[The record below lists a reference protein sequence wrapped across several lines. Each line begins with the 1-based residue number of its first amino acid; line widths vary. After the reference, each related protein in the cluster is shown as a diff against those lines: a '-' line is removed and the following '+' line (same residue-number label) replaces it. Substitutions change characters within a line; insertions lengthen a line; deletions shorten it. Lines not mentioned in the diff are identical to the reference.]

1 MSSKKYPGIGDDRSP
16 IEKVHDY
23 GMHYGKL
30 AIGLAPIGIGLQVGL
45 ADAASKSRSFSTM
58 TPSMNSANLNST
70 VGANLHAVSSMKNK
84 LREQKVASIKGEL
97 IKELETD
104 DLLKSI
110 QRGEGGAENKLQALL
125 NVLSSAL
132 DDPDIVA
139 QGDKTSVNKEQLL
152 ELMQREISDIEK
164 KDIDMINRLTEEI
177 ATISSQKAYEIT
189 KYKMSQYGDISS
201 QLTPASST
209 VGLPSPYQIAE
220 NHAMSKKTMAR
231 AKQVYD
237 MVGAS
242 KSGGAISVQAV
253 AIKEN
258 AFGGGVG
265 EYLKISMRNRDAF
278 LIPTNLS
285 NVRQVG
291 KSNVIRTRG
300 GAVTHAAPA
309 AFIDAS
315 ALMNRI
321 GSLTQQELAEELTKS
336 RSGGLATNYEDFGFD
351 MFLKRYMQA
360 GNIYNFNTSKYFS
373 EMSQFT
379 DQVFPGT
386 TSATASA
393 DANLRAQLF
402 SSQVKIMGMQN
413 LTKEE
418 KHLLV
423 SNLGVKHFDIFE
435 PFANVSKYE
444 TSLSGNQFTSVG
456 LRAGKNGV
464 SYEGMK
470 ISSVTDQMIQL
481 PGVNRVIDP
490 LSARPQQQYNT
501 MGQFEMGKGAF
512 FIDYKGGAPGT
523 GSKAE
528 ALDRLGFGDG
538 QGYIM
543 NQSPVREVT
552 VKSVMSGSS
561 LKRSNVIFGEEIVQ
575 RARQNEADRVL
586 RMEMGGSLKLY
597 TEKARVALA
606 ESLSGQ
612 IDKSA
617 YDELI
622 KTGKFTFS
630 GSASEYKGQVNAF
643 FSAFGGRKEP
653 GIVLGMKD
661 DRVITIPKFKGISS
675 FEINFNSIGKEGGRE
690 IIKMDLATS
699 VDAGNINKVFS
710 TMSKIT
716 GRSIDERGFNRT
728 MGLMG
733 FDVGGLFDVS
743 KMQESIILTDSSMA
757 KKSVYNANFQMASA
771 LTYFKRRRG
780 NSLGA
785 LTGNIEESLSKE
797 IEKGLANYNIALERN
812 KKTGKRE
819 NFIKLDIDNLD
830 QNQNI
835 IRRGYSEVTIRS
847 ILQEAKDASLGAK
860 EMGLIF
866 GGLSQSPDYFGFE
879 KMKPGSTYNEGML
892 FFKEEYETIFKKAV
906 PQAVLDE
913 INKGVGYAYD
923 NIYGGP
929 RSTMNRRN
937 VGKTSQRTTMY
948 LQQKLKAAGFNDE
961 AISDFMFSYLSRRTD
976 LDDNIVITNRL
987 GQMGMS
993 MAGEIGAEASMYMD
1007 ENLKR
1012 VNVFDFIKQASASEE
1027 DAMNF
1032 LRGKNGEFAE
1042 GFLLDFSAPQGA
1054 SQQQIE
1060 AARKMQMGVSRH
1072 TKAGDT
1078 FYMAAGDEFMDAV
1091 RRFGTDIEKTEGTS
1105 RIAPT
1110 YVKRVHS
1117 FANDL
1122 IKLQGVSLKSKQEL
1136 ISAQES
1142 ILNFK
1147 KEIGA
1152 IFGESF
1158 HRISK
1163 GEQAGSSYSQ
1173 VSFLQIAPDGM
1184 SVKTTDPSALGNIVN
1199 TSSDITI
1206 EQEAAFRRIFKHT
1219 EKARKPSIMFYDTQA
1234 FMSSFS
1240 SLEDGLKEEF
1250 YKSKLQQMM
1259 GKGMEISELQKADIK
1274 TSAAQKAQ
1282 AEAGRIFKSF
1292 FLGTHQVEMGL
1303 NAAPPGQTV
1312 GPEGFRGFTGIN
1324 VRNPDLGPGHVN
1336 FSSGYRNLQE
1346 IKFDAKGNVIG
1357 DEFFDAFARTKKGQE
1372 SIAALH
1378 HQFGFLVGTQN
1389 LKIKSF
1395 QDIAR
1400 LKQLDERTVIKP
1412 PKIESVDDAGNIII
1426 DPERQLKAI
1435 TRETQEKSINNFFSN
1450 LAHVS
1455 MNELDGEG
1463 GGRTIFPSFLTE
1475 VHYGKE
1481 KFRLDFAMSG
1491 AMLAD
1496 ADGDINN
1503 LFITSKK
1510 MIDELG
1516 QTRVNE
1522 FNQLIADQLAHTYQ
1536 VQFYKQM
1543 SDQGMKEYGTALRNG
1558 MEMTGEMRVVQD
1570 ILKEHGGKNI
1580 GPLDVT
1586 FGALRQGGS
1595 HIGDS
1600 RGVNSLLSA
1609 LVSVQEAGNI
1619 KGKKL
1624 DMYYAFEEKL
1634 NQQLRALIE
1643 SDGATKEELSVFL
1656 KKSIFAGQEETMRM
1670 AAAGQGT
1677 IDTSAIFDEDI
1688 RKMVNKSFQDT
1699 KLLTVDEMVESL
1711 VSSAKIAKSRS
1722 LIEAETVSRTGRL
1735 LSDTP
1740 TELRRMLYNTIPG
1753 QMATGSF
1760 DTFDMGMDRKA
1771 SQLMDMADDVLRNTS
1786 SMRRSLSGPLAL
1798 GALGSMAASALIG
1811 YEGYSP
1817 EPMLM
1822 PGEVSDYGVGNAI
1835 RNQSIYDNM
1844 TQGPAPEELI
1854 ARQNN
1859 AMIDR
1864 PINDS
1869 YTRAEVASAYS
1880 IHGEAVS
1887 AGHGQAM
1894 MQNTVMRGGRGHM
1907 IINDTRL
1914 PITRNYI
1921 NRLLG
1926 E

>member
-16 IEKVHDY
+16 IEKVQDY
-23 GMHYGKL
+23 GLHYGKL
-30 AIGLAPIGIGLQVGL
+30 AIGLGPIGIGLQVGL
-45 ADAASKSRSFSTM
+45 TDAARKSRSFSTL
-58 TPSMNSANLNST
+58 TPNSNSANLNST
-70 VGANLHAVSSMKNK
+70 VGADLHAVSSMKNK

-110 QRGEGGAENKLQALL
+110 QRGEEGGANKFHALL

-132 DDPDIVA
+132 DDPEIVA

-152 ELMQREISDIEK
+152 SLMEKEISDIEK
-164 KDIDMINRLTEEI
+164 KDIDTINRLTEEI
-177 ATISSQKAYEIT
+177 ATISSQKAYEIS
-189 KYKMSQYGDISS
+189 KYKMSQYGDISG

-209 VGLPSPYQIAE
+209 VGLPSPYQVAE
-220 NHAMSKKTMAR
+220 NHAMSKKTIAR
-231 AKQVYD
+231 AKEVYD
-237 MVGAS
+237 MVGAGR
-242 KSGGAISVQAV
+242 SGGAISVQAI
-253 AIKEN
+253 AIREN

-285 NVRQVG
+285 NVREVG
-291 KSNVIRTRG
+291 KTNVIRTRG

-315 ALMNRI
+315 TLMNRI
-321 GSLTQQELAEELTKS
+321 GSLTQQELADELMKG
-336 RSGGLATNYEDFGFD
+336 RSGGLAMNYEDFGFN
-351 MFLKRYMQA
+351 MFLNRYRQA
-360 GNIYNFNTSKYFS
+360 GDIYRFDSSKYFS

-386 TSATASA
+386 TSAKASN
-393 DANLRAQLF
+393 DSILRAQLF
-402 SSQVKIMGMQN
+402 SSQVKVMGMQN

-418 KHLLV
+418 KNLLV
-423 SNLGVKHFDIFE
+423 ANLGVKHFDIFE

-444 TSLSGNQFTSVG
+444 TSLSGDQFTSIG
-456 LRAGKNGV
+456 LRAPKDGV
-464 SYEGMK
+464 SYGGMK
-470 ISSVTDQMIQL
+470 ISSVTDQIIQM
-481 PGVNRVIDP
+481 PRVNRVIDP

-501 MGQFEMGKGAF
+501 LGQFEIGKGAF
-512 FIDYKGGAPGT
+512 FIDYKSGAPGT
-523 GSKAE
+523 SSTAQ

-552 VKSVMSGSS
+552 VKSVMSGSA
-561 LKRSNVIFGEEIVQ
+561 LKRENAIFAEEIVQ
-575 RARQNEADRVL
+575 RAKQNEADRVL
-586 RMEMGGSLKLY
+586 RVEMGASLKLY
-597 TEKARVALA
+597 TDKARAKLA
-606 ESLSGQ
+606 KSLGGYLN
-612 IDKSA
+612 KSA
-617 YDELI
+617 YEELI
-622 KTGKFTFS
+622 KEGKFTFS
-630 GSASEYKGQVNAF
+630 GSADEYKGQVNAF

-661 DRVITIPKFKGISS
+661 DRVITIPKFKGLSG
-675 FEINFNSIGKEGGRE
+675 FEIGFNSVGKEGGRE
-690 IIKMDLATS
+690 IIKMDLTTS

-710 TMSKIT
+710 TMSKVT
-716 GRSIDERGFNRT
+716 GRSIDEGGFNRT

-733 FDVGGLFDVS
+733 FDLGDLFDVS
-743 KMQESIILTDSSMA
+743 KMRESIILTDSSMA

-780 NSLGA
+780 AGKDGLI
-785 LTGNIEESLSKE
+785 GNISESLSNKITKE
-797 IEKGLANYNIALERN
+797 LDNYNIALSRN
-812 KKTGKRE
+812 AQTGKRE
-819 NFIKLDIDNLD
+819 NFIKLNIDNLD
-830 QNQNI
+830 QSQDI
-835 IRRGYSEVTIRS
+835 IRRGYSEVNIRS
-847 ILQEAKDASLGAK
+847 ILQEAKDADLSAK

-866 GGLSQSPDYFGFE
+866 GGLSQSPDYFGFA
-879 KMKPGSTYNEGML
+879 KMKDGSSYNEGMV
-892 FFKEEYETIFKKAV
+892 FFKEEYESIFKKQV

-923 NIYGGP
+923 NIYAGP
-929 RSTMNRRN
+929 RSSMNRRN

-993 MAGEIGAEASMYMD
+993 MAGEIGAEASAYMD
-1007 ENLKR
+1007 QNLKR

-1027 DAMNF
+1027 DAFNF
-1032 LRGKNGEFAE
+1032 LRGKSGEFAE

-1060 AARKMQMGVSRH
+1060 AARKMQMAVGRH

-1078 FYMAAGDEFMDAV
+1078 FYIAAGDEFMDAV
-1091 RRFGTDIEKTEGTS
+1091 QRFGTDIEKTEATS

-1122 IKLQGVSLKSKQEL
+1122 IKLQSVSLKSKQEL
-1136 ISAQES
+1136 QSAQES

-1173 VSFLQIAPDGM
+1173 VSFLQIGPESM
-1184 SVKTTDPSALGNIVN
+1184 SINTKADEMGRIVN
-1199 TSSDITI
+1199 TSSDITM
-1206 EQEAAFRRIFKHT
+1206 EQEAAFRRIFKNT
-1219 EKARKPSIMFYDTQA
+1219 EAPRKPSIMFYDTQA
-1234 FMSSFS
+1234 FISSFS
-1240 SLEDGLKEEF
+1240 SVEGGLKEEF
-1250 YKSKLQQMM
+1250 YKNKLKKMM
-1259 GKGMEISELQKADIK
+1259 ANGVDISELQKADIK
-1274 TSAAQKAQ
+1274 KSAAQSAKD
-1282 AEAGRIFKSF
+1282 EAGRIFKSF

-1324 VRNPDLGPGHVN
+1324 VRNPDLGPGHIN

-1346 IKFDAKGNVIG
+1346 IKFDANGNVIG

-1378 HQFGFLVGTQN
+1378 HQFGVLVGEKN
-1389 LKIKSF
+1389 LKIESF

-1400 LKQLDERTVIKP
+1400 LKQLDENVIIVP
-1412 PKIESVDDAGNIII
+1412 PQQQSVTDAGEIII
-1426 DPERQLKAI
+1426 DPKKQLKSI
-1435 TRETQEKSINNFFSN
+1435 TRETQNKSIDNFFAN
-1450 LAHVS
+1450 LSHVA

-1463 GGRTIFPSFLTE
+1463 GGRSIFPSFLTE

-1481 KFRLDFAMSG
+1481 KFRLDFALSG

-1510 MIDELG
+1510 MIDKLG

-1543 SDQGMKEYGTALRNG
+1543 SDQGMKEYGKALRNG
-1558 MEMTGEMRVVQD
+1558 MDMTGEMKIVQD

-1643 SDGATKEELSVFL
+1643 SEGGTKEELSTFL
-1656 KKSIFAGQEETMRM
+1656 KKSIFAGQEQTINM
-1670 AAAGQGT
+1670 AAAGQGR
-1677 IDTSAIFDEDI
+1677 IDTTAIFDEDI
-1688 RKMVNKSFQDT
+1688 KNMVSKSFSDT
-1699 KLLTVDEMVESL
+1699 KILTVDEMVESL
-1711 VSSAKIAKSRS
+1711 VSSAKIAKSRN

-1740 TELRRMLYNTIPG
+1740 SELRKMLYNTIPG
-1753 QMATGSF
+1753 QMATGAF
-1760 DTFDMGMDRKA
+1760 DTFDMGMDRRA
-1771 SQLMDMADDVLRNTS
+1771 NQLMDMADDVLRNTS
-1786 SMRRSLSGPLAL
+1786 SMRKSLSGPLAL

-1822 PGEVSDYGVGNAI
+1822 PGEISDYGVGNAI

-1844 TQGPAPEELI
+1844 SQGPSPEELI

-1859 AMIDR
+1859 AMMDR

-1880 IHGEAVS
+1880 IHGEAVN